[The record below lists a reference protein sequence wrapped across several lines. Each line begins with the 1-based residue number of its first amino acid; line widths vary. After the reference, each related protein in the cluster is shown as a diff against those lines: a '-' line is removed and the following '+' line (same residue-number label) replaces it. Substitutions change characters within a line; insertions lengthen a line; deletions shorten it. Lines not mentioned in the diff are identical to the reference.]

1 MKSDLSHLLA
11 FSFLDTQLTFWPF
24 VLLVVVVNALLTHL
38 LLMVLAVVGSQL
50 TLWPFFQ
57 QLHQVQYTYVSPL
70 L

>member
-11 FSFLDTQLTFWPF
+11 FSFLGTQLTFWPF
-24 VLLVVVVNALLTHL
+24 VLPVDVVDALLTHL

-57 QLHQVQYTYVSPL
+57 QFHQAQYTYVSPL